1 MAKLEWDVAGHRDFE
16 MGVDR
21 GVLFP
26 IEDGAYDKGVAWS
39 GLISVSENP
48 SGADLTEMWAD
59 NILYAAFRNA
69 EKFGATVEA
78 YMHPD
83 EFYACNGEVEATD
96 GMYIG
101 QQPRQPFGLAYRT
114 GVMNDAEVDG
124 NDYKIHLVY
133 NATVNPSGKT
143 YQTRSDN
150 PDPNTMSWEIVTV
163 PVEMEGRKPVSHIV
177 IDSRKAGKTTLSQI
191 EGAIYGDDENDPELP
206 TPTELLGLI
215 VHPDLDIIDGEIG
228 RVYAFS
234 IVDKNVSP
242 KLIGIDPSYINTPKG
257 YRWVYNTSDSA
268 QPRYAEGPDAGT
280 PVAGIKEIELE
291 PGETTVSLSGEKAY
305 MHIYMVGDDDKA
317 VKYDTLTVY

>member
-26 IEDGAYDKGVAWS
+26 INDGAYDKGVAWS

-59 NILYAAFRNA
+59 NMLYAAFRNA

-101 QQPRQPFGLAYRT
+101 QQPRQPFGLTYRT
-114 GVMNDAEVDG
+114 GVMNDTEVDG
-124 NDYKIHLVY
+124 DDYKIHLVY

-177 IDSRKAGKTTLSQI
+177 IDSRKVGKTTLAQI
-191 EGAIYGDDENDPELP
+191 EGTIYGDDENDPELP

-215 VHPDLDIIDGEIG
+215 VHPELEIVEGEIG
-228 RVYAFS
+228 QVNAFS
-234 IVDKNVSP
+234 LASAEYPKRIAVDPQYAS
-242 KLIGIDPSYINTPKG
+242 TPRG
-257 YRWVYNTSDSA
+257 YRWVYVSSDAATPSA
-268 QPRYAEGPDAGT
+268 VVGT
-280 PVAGIKEIELE
+280 PVSGINELVFAPGVLEAEIIAAK
-291 PGETTVSLSGEKAY
+291 TYV
-305 MHIYMVGDDDKA
+305 HIYMVDGDNLAFK
-317 VKYDTLTVY
+317 KQSLLISP